1 VRAALDQVGLRG
13 RESHAPITL
22 STGEQQRV
30 GIARAVAP
38 RPDVLIADEPTGN
51 LDPELSLEIMELFTR
66 FNEVGVTL
74 LVATHDL
81 ELIER
86 LPHRRLRLTAGQI
99 VGDSGA
105 AEI

>member
-13 RESHAPITL
+13 RERPAPMTL
-22 STGEQQRV
+22 STGEQQRG

-38 RPDVLIADEPTGN
+38 RPEVLIADEPTGN

-74 LVATHDL
+74 LIATHDL
-81 ELIER
+81 DLVER
-86 LPHRRLRLTAGQI
+86 LPHRRVKLVAGQ
-99 VGDSGA
+99 VAGDSGA
-105 AEI
+105 EGS